1 MNMRSA
7 HAGFTLIEIVSVLVI
22 LGILA
27 AVAVPKYFDLQEE
40 SEKKAALSAVAE
52 AQARIQLSFGQQI
65 LQGKTCEDAVK
76 EVNEVKKLS
85 DDGHGTFGE
94 FLLTAETITTAGTDV
109 SAQRGQNGNVF
120 ETGAKLY
127 LPSCSDT
134 IASAAN
140 NFMATTFNDIISD
153 LIAFGNDHVLSID
166 GNKNA
171 QYKEYEDFY
180 NFKDIGNG
188 IQVKM
193 DKFIGN
199 KKGEWGQIN
208 IVMHNTNTNEEVSMQ
223 VKQYSNGSVD
233 IRELAVSSGGKENK
247 IVQDW
252 IDTSKKYGKNSS
264 SVLADAKRVVG
275 DMGLNVDAFKGC
287 FEEHSGIVTLPTSD
301 FKFN

>member
-7 HAGFTLIEIVSVLVI
+7 HAGFTLIEIISVLVI

-65 LQGKTCEDAVK
+65 LQGKTCEDAVG
-76 EVNEVKKLS
+76 EVNDIKKLS
-85 DDGHGTFGE
+85 DDGAGAFGE

-109 SAQRGQNGNVF
+109 SAQRGQNGNTF

-140 NFMATTFNDIISD
+140 NFMATTFNDIIND
-153 LIAFGNDHVLSID
+153 LIAFGMDHVLSVG
-166 GNKNA
+166 GNRNA
-171 QYKEYEDFY
+171 QYKGYEDFHD
-180 NFKDIGNG
+180 FKDIGNG

-193 DKFIGN
+193 DTFIGN
-199 KKGEWGQIN
+199 KKGEWGQLN
-208 IVMHNTNTNEEVSMQ
+208 IKMRNTNTNEEVSMQ

-233 IRELAVSSGGKENK
+233 IRELAVASGGKENK

-287 FEEHSGIVTLPTSD
+287 FEEHNGIVSLPTSD